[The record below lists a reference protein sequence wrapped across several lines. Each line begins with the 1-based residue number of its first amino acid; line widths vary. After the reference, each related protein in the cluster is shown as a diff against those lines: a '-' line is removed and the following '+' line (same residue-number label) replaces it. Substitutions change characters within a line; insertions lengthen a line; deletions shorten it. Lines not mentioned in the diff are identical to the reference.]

1 MQRKFEMIIVEPVEK
16 GDIIMEILV
25 DPEREDR
32 CGEVWRRIR
41 DGREPSATRRT
52 RSPADRRPARR
63 ATRRSEDSADPSE
76 TYLFITINKKYQ
88 QINKFHC

>member
-1 MQRKFEMIIVEPVEK
+1 MIIVKPVEK
-16 GDIIMEILV
+16 GKILLKIPV
-25 DPEREDR
+25 DPEKEDR

-63 ATRRSEDSADPSE
+63 ATRRSEDSTDPSE
-76 TYLFITINKKYQ
+76 TYVLLKFTRNINK
-88 QINKFHC
+88 